1 MSTGYGRE
9 SKHSLESQFKTASIS
24 PTREIIATDTE
35 QVPVVSLEY
44 FQQTLLPQP
53 LAVALSVLESRPNGL
68 FTENNQLHGFAQD
81 PAASGKTEG
90 GIACLLKNVF
100 DQLVK
105 LVKEQ
110 DEEARQTVQFIY
122 EPNQQPTTGTT
133 NPSRPDGYLQRIYG
147 EETLG
152 QEQHSWEDIVS
163 TDEYKLHGM
172 DKTMTDVC
180 QE

>member
-1 MSTGYGRE
+1 MTTGYGRE
-9 SKHSLESQFKTASIS
+9 SQHTLESQFKTASIL
-24 PTREIIATDTE
+24 PTREIIAVDTE

-44 FQQTLLPQP
+44 FQQTLLPKP
-53 LAVALSVLESRPNGL
+53 LAAAVSVLESRPNGL
-68 FTENNQLHGFAQD
+68 FTKNNQLHGFAQD

-110 DEEARQTVQFIY
+110 DKKALQTVQFIY
-122 EPNQQPTTGTT
+122 EPNQPTTGTT
-133 NPSRPDGYLQRIYG
+133 NPSRPDGYLRRIYG
-147 EETLG
+147 EETLA

-163 TDEYKLHGM
+163 ADEYKLHG
-172 DKTMTDVC
+172 TETDVC
-180 QE
+180 HCQE